1 MYMLQRRR
9 TAFFLNFIATAVAE
23 MAFVKMVKL
32 REQSLPPVE
41 IQKVNIFKDYL
52 LFLNQK

>member
-9 TAFFLNFIATAVAE
+9 TAFFLNFTAIAVAE

-32 REQSLPPVE
+32 REHSLPPVE
-41 IQKVNIFKDYL
+41 ILKVNIFKDYL

>member
-32 REQSLPPVE
+32 QEQSLPPVE
-41 IQKVNIFKDYL
+41 ILKVNIFEDYL